1 VPSYTNSFWG
11 FISIETRELTLSDDP
26 FYSHHNSLAR
36 KLCFRSKEEY
46 MLETQSIA
54 FDVPT
59 EYSDEA
65 RADFICPTTKDK
77 KAIRAIMDFLIKYRN
92 LYGIEYL
99 DITGYRGL
107 PLPVNTVDEFFDA
120 YPY

>member
-1 VPSYTNSFWG
+1 MPSYTNSFWG
-11 FISIETRELTLSDDP
+11 FISIETGELTLSDDP
-26 FYSHHNSLAR
+26 YYSHHGNLAV
-36 KLCFRSKEEY
+36 KFGFRNKEHY
-46 MLETQSIA
+46 LVETQSIA

-59 EYSDEA
+59 EYSEEA

-107 PLPVNTVDEFFDA
+107 PLPVITVDEFFDS
-120 YPY
+120 YSY